1 MAENGFRNLPPL
13 EFSVKESF
21 STDLSYI
28 NVLSKA
34 CIQTDTNI

>member
-28 NVLSKA
+28 TIIIKG
-34 CIQTDTNI
+34 IQTDTNI

>member
-28 NVLSKA
+28 TNIKG
-34 CIQTDTNI
+34 IQTDTNI